1 MDRAAP
7 PPPRMGEK
15 KKGGRAKEEEAE
27 GGRGGGRGRGGG
39 QGGGRP
45 ACAAQQCGQL
55 QDLIDISLSS
65 LQGLRTKCAA
75 SNDLTQHEIRALE
88 VKLVRY
94 IGIQLQ
100 CKLSVPPSDRS
111 AELNSYPRF
120 SDWLYLVNLRKDVV
134 QRIPEDLTLDA
145 LLEMNESKVKDTM
158 KRCGASPEECSRLN
172 GALACLRKVTRTGG
186 EYKEDVVWNS
196 SEVRRE
202 ASLMP
207 PSELSPCPTVVT
219 WTHGSLAPLK
229 GNGSQPRSISVS
241 TISSSDN
248 CSSGQGTPACAD
260 NLLESFAFPTHCGRR
275 NLRTPHSITITPPT
289 TPQLKRGKPP
299 RTPPPPS
306 RKVFQLLPNFP
317 TLTRSKSHE
326 SQLGNRIDEVPAM
339 KFDVP
344 QGSPQTVRRD
354 IGLAVTHRFSTKS
367 WLSQVCQ
374 VCQKSMMFGVKCK
387 HCRLKCHNKCTKEAP
402 PCRISFLPIPR
413 LRRTESVPSDI
424 NNPVDRPSEPQFGT
438 LPKALTKKDHP
449 PAMNHLDSSSNPS
462 STTSSTPSSPAP
474 FQSSNPPS
482 ATPPPNQSPMGQR
495 DSRFNFP
502 AAYYI
507 QHRQQF
513 IFPEIPNPPQVIQPP
528 ETTEC
533 TNAAEHLE
541 ADGIE
546 ECDAEEVN
554 ISLFYFMFMLFTLY
568 VLMVLLGK
576 CSESPRGDRACCP
589 LPSVFSFLFLSF
601 LTKAAYYI
609 QHRQQFIFPEIPN
622 PPQVI
627 QPPETTECTNAA
639 EHLEA
644 DGIEECDAE
653 EHAEDQE
660 PNKSEAEDD
669 DDEID
674 DLPSRRSRWRGM
686 ICRKGSQTSVYLQEW
701 DIPFEQIE
709 LGDPIGQGRWGK
721 VYRGRWHGEVAIRLL
736 EIDGNNQDHLKLFK
750 KEVMNYR
757 QTRHENVVLFMGA
770 CMNPPHLAII
780 TSFCKGRTLHSFVRD
795 PKISLDINKTRQIA
809 QEIIKGMGY
818 LHAKGIVHKDLKS
831 KNIFY
836 ENGKV
841 VITDFGLFGISG
853 VVQEGRRE
861 NELKLPHDWL
871 CYLSPEIVREMAPG
885 KDEDKLPFSKAAD
898 VYAFGTVWY
907 ELQAREWPYKSQPA
921 EALIWQIGSGEGMK
935 QVLSSSSLGKEV
947 GEILSACWSFD
958 VNERPSFTL
967 LMDML
972 EKLPK
977 LNRRLSHPGHFW
989 KSADINSSKGVIRF
1003 ERFALGDLES
1013 SNQKI

>member
-1 MDRAAP
+1 MDRASAARRGAE
-7 PPPRMGEK
+7 RMVEK
-15 KKGGRAKEEEAE
+15 KECAAGRTAGAT
-27 GGRGGGRGRGGG
+27 GAGGGRSARAPPDGLAS
-39 QGGGRP
+39 GRP
-45 ACAAQQCGQL
+45 GRAGCALQQCGQL

-75 SNDLTQHEIRALE
+75 SNDLTQQEIRTLE

-94 IGIQLQ
+94 IGTQLQ
-100 CKLSVPPSDRS
+100 CKLTVPLNERT

-120 SDWLYLVNLRKDVV
+120 SDWLYLVNVRKDVV
-134 QRIPEDLTLDA
+134 QRIPEELTLDA
-145 LLEMNESKVKDTM
+145 LLEMDESKVKDTM
-158 KRCGASPEECSRLN
+158 KRCGASAEECSRLN
-172 GALACLRKVTRTGG
+172 GALACLRKMTRTGG
-186 EYKEDVVWNS
+186 EYKDDLVWNLPDT
-196 SEVRRE
+196 RRE

-207 PSELSPCPTVVT
+207 PSELSPCPTSLT
-219 WTHGSLAPLK
+219 WTHGSLTSLK
-229 GNGSQPRSISVS
+229 GNGPQARSVS
-241 TISSSDN
+241 TSTLLSSSD
-248 CSSGQGTPACAD
+248 QGPPGSAD
-260 NLLESFAFPTHCGRR
+260 SLLESFAFPTHCGRR

-326 SQLGNRIDEVPAM
+326 SQLGNRIDEVPTM
-339 KFDVP
+339 KFDLP

-354 IGLAVTHRFSTKS
+354 IGLSVTHRFSAKS

-438 LPKALTKKDHP
+438 LPKALTKKEHP
-449 PAMNHLDSSSNPS
+449 PAINHLDSSSNPS

-474 FQSSNPPS
+474 FPSSNPPS
-482 ATPPPNQSPMGQR
+482 ATPPPNPSPMGQR

-513 IFPEIPNPPQVIQPP
+513 IFPEIPNTPQVTQPL
-528 ETTEC
+528 ETTES
-533 TNAAEHLE
+533 TNADEHLE
-541 ADGIE
+541 TDGVE
-546 ECDAEEVN
+546 ERDV
-554 ISLFYFMFMLFTLY
+554 
-568 VLMVLLGK
+568 
-576 CSESPRGDRACCP
+576 
-589 LPSVFSFLFLSF
+589 
-601 LTKAAYYI
+601 
-609 QHRQQFIFPEIPN
+609 
-622 PPQVI
+622 
-627 QPPETTECTNAA
+627 
-639 EHLEA
+639 EHV
-644 DGIEECDAE
+644 
-653 EHAEDQE
+653 EDQE
-660 PNKSEAEDD
+660 QNKSEAEDD
-669 DDEID
+669 EDEVD
-674 DLPSRRSRWRGM
+674 DLPKRRDRWRRGVM
-686 ICRKGSQTSVYLQEW
+686 SRNVSQTSVYLQEW
-701 DIPFEQIE
+701 DIPFEQIK

-721 VYRGRWHGEVAIRLL
+721 VYRGKWHGEVAIRLL

-831 KNIFY
+831 KNVFY

-871 CYLSPEIVREMAPG
+871 CYLAPEIVREMAPG

-907 ELQAREWPYKSQPA
+907 ELQAREWPFKSQPA

-935 QVLSSSSLGKEV
+935 QVLSTSNLGKEV

-958 VNERPSFTL
+958 VTERPSFTL
-967 LMDML
+967 LMEML

-989 KSADINSSKGVIRF
+989 KSA
-1003 ERFALGDLES
+1003 EM
-1013 SNQKI
+1013 

>member
-1 MDRAAP
+1 MECLWNWAT
-7 PPPRMGEK
+7 GK
-15 KKGGRAKEEEAE
+15 V
-27 GGRGGGRGRGGG
+27 
-39 QGGGRP
+39 P
-45 ACAAQQCGQL
+45 ASTKDTQPVML
-55 QDLIDISLSS
+55 RSVRDLLCPDF
-65 LQGLRTKCAA
+65 AV
-75 SNDLTQHEIRALE
+75 LE
-88 VKLVRY
+88 
-94 IGIQLQ
+94 
-100 CKLSVPPSDRS
+100 
-111 AELNSYPRF
+111 
-120 SDWLYLVNLRKDVV
+120 
-134 QRIPEDLTLDA
+134 RIPEDLSLDA
-145 LLEMNESKVKDTM
+145 FLEMNDSKVKDTM
-158 KRCGASPEECSRLN
+158 KRYGASMEECSRLN
-172 GALACLRKVTRTGG
+172 GALTCLRKATRMVPSYLHAGG
-186 EYKEDVVWNS
+186 EHKDHLVWNPPD
-196 SEVRRE
+196 VCRE
-202 ASLMP
+202 TSLMP
-207 PSELSPCPTVVT
+207 PSELSPCPPGLT
-219 WTHGSLAPLK
+219 WIQGNLSHLK
-229 GNGSQPRSISVS
+229 GNGPQSRSVSVS
-241 TISSSDN
+241 TIPSSDN
-248 CSSGQGTPACAD
+248 LPTSQGAPTFAD

-275 NLRTPHSITITPPT
+275 NLRTPHSTAITPPT

-326 SQLGNRIDEVPAM
+326 SQLGNRIDDVPPM
-339 KFDVP
+339 KLDFP

-354 IGLAVTHRFSTKS
+354 IGLSVTHRFSTKS

-438 LPKALTKKDHP
+438 LPKAQAKKDHP
-449 PAMNHLDSSSNPS
+449 TAINHLDSSSNPS

-474 FQSSNPPS
+474 FPSSNPPS
-482 ATPPPNQSPMGQR
+482 ATPPPNPSPMGQW

-502 AAYYI
+502 
-507 QHRQQF
+507 
-513 IFPEIPNPPQVIQPP
+513 EIPGTPQITQPP
-528 ETTEC
+528 ETTES
-533 TNAAEHLE
+533 TNNAEVPLE
-541 ADGIE
+541 TDGVE
-546 ECDAEEVN
+546 ERD
-554 ISLFYFMFMLFTLY
+554 
-568 VLMVLLGK
+568 
-576 CSESPRGDRACCP
+576 
-589 LPSVFSFLFLSF
+589 
-601 LTKAAYYI
+601 
-609 QHRQQFIFPEIPN
+609 
-622 PPQVI
+622 
-627 QPPETTECTNAA
+627 TE
-639 EHLEA
+639 HV
-644 DGIEECDAE
+644 D
-653 EHAEDQE
+653 DQE
-660 PNKSEAEDD
+660 QNKLEAEDD
-669 DDEID
+669 EDEID
-674 DLPSRRSRWRGM
+674 DLPTRRSRWRGM
-686 ICRKGSQTSVYLQEW
+686 ISRKASQTSVYLQEW

-780 TSFCKGRTLHSFVRD
+780 TSFCKGRTLHSVVRD
-795 PKISLDINKTRQIA
+795 PKTPLDINKTRQIA

-871 CYLSPEIVREMAPG
+871 CYLAPEIVREMAPG
-885 KDEDKLPFSKAAD
+885 KGEDKLPFSKAAD

-907 ELQAREWPYKSQPA
+907 ELQAREWPFQSQPA

-935 QVLSSSSLGKEV
+935 QVLQASSLGKEV
-947 GEILSACWSFD
+947 GEILSACWAFD
-958 VNERPSFTL
+958 VAERPKFTL
-967 LMDML
+967 LMEML

-989 KSADINSSKGVIRF
+989 KSADLNSSKMVIRF

>member
-1 MDRAAP
+1 
-7 PPPRMGEK
+7 
-15 KKGGRAKEEEAE
+15 
-27 GGRGGGRGRGGG
+27 
-39 QGGGRP
+39 
-45 ACAAQQCGQL
+45 
-55 QDLIDISLSS
+55 
-65 LQGLRTKCAA
+65 
-75 SNDLTQHEIRALE
+75 
-88 VKLVRY
+88 
-94 IGIQLQ
+94 
-100 CKLSVPPSDRS
+100 
-111 AELNSYPRF
+111 
-120 SDWLYLVNLRKDVV
+120 
-134 QRIPEDLTLDA
+134 
-145 LLEMNESKVKDTM
+145 MNESKVKDTM
-158 KRCGASPEECSRLN
+158 KRCGANAEECSRLN
-172 GALACLRKVTRTGG
+172 GALACLRSATRTGS
-186 EYKEDVVWNS
+186 EYKDDLVWNPS
-196 SEVRRE
+196 DVRRE
-202 ASLMP
+202 NSLIP
-207 PSELSPCPTVVT
+207 PSELSPCSTTLT
-219 WTHGSLAPLK
+219 WTHGNLALLK
-229 GNGSQPRSISVS
+229 GNGTQPRSVSVS
-241 TISSSDN
+241 TIPHSD
-248 CSSGQGTPACAD
+248 CLPASYGPGTPGCPGTE

-326 SQLGNRIDEVPAM
+326 SQLGNRIDEVPPV
-339 KFDVP
+339 KFDLP
-344 QGSPQTVRRD
+344 QGSPQMVRRD
-354 IGLAVTHRFSTKS
+354 IGLSVTHRFSTKS

-402 PCRISFLPIPR
+402 PCRISFLPIVPR

-438 LPKALTKKDHP
+438 LPKALTKKEHP

-474 FQSSNPPS
+474 FPSSNPPS

-513 IFPEIPNPPQVIQPP
+513 IFPEIPSVPQVTQPP
-528 ETTEC
+528 EPAEC
-533 TNAAEHLE
+533 TNANEHIA

-546 ECDAEEVN
+546 ERE
-554 ISLFYFMFMLFTLY
+554 
-568 VLMVLLGK
+568 
-576 CSESPRGDRACCP
+576 
-589 LPSVFSFLFLSF
+589 
-601 LTKAAYYI
+601 
-609 QHRQQFIFPEIPN
+609 
-622 PPQVI
+622 
-627 QPPETTECTNAA
+627 A
-639 EHLEA
+639 EHVE
-644 DGIEECDAE
+644 G
-653 EHAEDQE
+653 QE
-660 PNKSEAEDD
+660 SNKSEPEDD
-669 DDEID
+669 EDEID

-686 ICRKGSQTSVYLQEW
+686 ISRKASQTSVYLQEW

-721 VYRGRWHGEVAIRLL
+721 VYRGKWHGEVAIRLL

-831 KNIFY
+831 KNVFY

-871 CYLSPEIVREMAPG
+871 CYLAPEIVREMAPG

-907 ELQAREWPYKSQPA
+907 ELQAREWPYKNQAA

-935 QVLSSSSLGKEV
+935 QVLSASSLGKEV
-947 GEILSACWSFD
+947 GEILAACWSLD
-958 VNERPSFTL
+958 VSERPSFTL
-967 LMDML
+967 LMEML

-989 KSADINSSKGVIRF
+989 KSADINSSKVSIRF

-1013 SNQKI
+1013 NNQKI